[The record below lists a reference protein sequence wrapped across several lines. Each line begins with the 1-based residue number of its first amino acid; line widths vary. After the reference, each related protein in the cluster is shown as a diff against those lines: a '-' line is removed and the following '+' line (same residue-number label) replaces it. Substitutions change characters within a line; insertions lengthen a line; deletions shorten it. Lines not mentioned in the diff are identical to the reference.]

1 MSVATIP
8 SDQFREKLDQSV
20 GEAETFLKDEEEEGE
35 DRGIKKKGLSRRL
48 SKKEKRRQTA
58 LRKL

>member
-1 MSVATIP
+1 
-8 SDQFREKLDQSV
+8 V
-20 GEAETFLKDEEEEGE
+20 GEVETFLKDEEEGE

-48 SKKEKRRQTA
+48 SKKEKRIRTA